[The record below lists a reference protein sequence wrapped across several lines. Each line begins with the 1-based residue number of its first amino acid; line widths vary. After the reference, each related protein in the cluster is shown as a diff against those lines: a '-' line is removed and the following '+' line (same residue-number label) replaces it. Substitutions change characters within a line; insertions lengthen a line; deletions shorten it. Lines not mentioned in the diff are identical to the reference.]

1 MGVEPVHSDM
11 AMREVEDY
19 YLSDSAVC
27 SSIAEILEGV
37 AKPPNLVAERD
48 RDLYE
53 QLLVIVIP
61 STRKENL
68 DEEILFVT
76 ALKALSLV
84 VYKISN
90 VYHASLLR
98 NIFSMCIWDYGLD
111 ARTALLELIANL
123 AVVPDEFLE
132 DSLEMLVRNFQPPER
147 LHGYVYQPRW
157 HEEKKRINGQLYE
170 TLYSITY
177 LVPLAPLKL
186 KDVLERRMPTFR
198 ANKAPL
204 LSFVE
209 CMLGLESNEIGEY
222 LQSTLLSMVVELLV
236 DLDVNITW
244 KDILTEDYNRGI
256 FDMEV
261 EDLEDNAENNSV
273 GSQTVCRKGQ
283 GFGDLKQKLTDKLDC
298 VMVIVC
304 EHIKSSASDRRLEK
318 VFETLMESFRKTV
331 LNAYKSK
338 FSQFIMFYACSLDP
352 DISGL
357 KFAIFLTD
365 TFVSKDEYPN
375 SRMSAVAYLASYLS
389 RARFISS
396 AVVSSIV
403 KRLVE
408 WCYDYCYLPAGSERI
423 KNPQYHRIFYAGFQA
438 VMYILCFRMR
448 LLMDIP
454 ELKEILFHLPLEAI
468 LCHPL
473 DPLRVCLP
481 TIVQEF
487 LRQAMAA
494 HLLKKPFLSCIQ
506 NELLE
511 SEFSR
516 GFGGVERLDMFFPFD
531 PYLLKQ
537 SDRFMRP
544 NFEFWSMVRKTYSNF
559 NSDDDLDDL
568 DPDSIDE
575 GSDDGLD
582 EEVADEDDEDE
593 DEDEDEVELG
603 CSMNNMS
610 ITPRPVFEMATA
622 SGSIPIP
629 SRMPARIR
637 PSVSPV

>member
-1 MGVEPVHSDM
+1 MGVEPVRSDI
-11 AMREVEDY
+11 AMHEAEDF
-19 YLSDSAVC
+19 YLSDSAIY
-27 SSIAEILEGV
+27 SSIAEMLEGV
-37 AKPPNLVAERD
+37 AKPPNIVAERD
-48 RDLYE
+48 KDLYE
-53 QLLVIVIP
+53 QLLAIVIP
-61 STRKENL
+61 STRKKNL

-76 ALKALSLV
+76 ALKALSGV

-90 VYHASLLR
+90 IYHASLLR
-98 NIFSMCIWDYGLD
+98 NIFSMCIWEYGLD

-123 AVVPDEFLE
+123 AVVPDKFLE

-147 LHGYVYQPRW
+147 MHGYIYQPRW
-157 HEEKKRINGQLYE
+157 HEEKKRINGQLHE
-170 TLYSITY
+170 TLCSITHV
-177 LVPLAPLKL
+177 VPLAPFKL
-186 KDVLERRMPTFR
+186 KGVLDRRMPTFR
-198 ANKAPL
+198 TNKSL
-204 LSFVE
+204 MLSFVE

-222 LQSTLLSMVVELLV
+222 LQNTLLSMVVELLV

-244 KDILTEDYNRGI
+244 EDILKEDHNRGI

-261 EDLEDNAENNSV
+261 EELEDNAENNPV
-273 GSQTVCRKGQ
+273 GSQIVFRKGQ
-283 GFGDLKQKLTDKLDC
+283 GFGDLKDKMTDKLDC
-298 VMVIVC
+298 IMVIVC
-304 EHIKSSASDRRLEK
+304 EHIKSSACEGRLVK

-352 DISGL
+352 EICGL

-365 TFVSKDEYPN
+365 IFVSKAEDPI

-396 AVVSSIV
+396 MVVSSIV

-408 WCYDYCYLPAGSERI
+408 WCYDYCHLQAGAERLR
-423 KNPQYHRIFYAGFQA
+423 NPRGHRLFYVGCQA
-438 VMYILCFRMR
+438 VMYVLCFRMR

-494 HLLKKPFLSCIQ
+494 HLVKKPSLSSLQ
-506 NELLE
+506 NDLLE
-511 SEFSR
+511 SEFSKS
-516 GFGGVERLDMFFPFD
+516 FGGVERLDMFFPFD

-544 NFEFWSMVRKTYSNF
+544 NFEFWSMVKKTYSNF
-559 NSDDDLDDL
+559 NSDDDFDDL
-568 DPDSIDE
+568 DPDSADE
-575 GSDDGLD
+575 GSDDDRDG
-582 EEVADEDDEDE
+582 EEVAVEEDEDE
-593 DEDEDEVELG
+593 DEDEDDLG

-610 ITPRPVFEMATA
+610 ITPRPVFEIATA

>member
-1 MGVEPVHSDM
+1 MGVEPVRSDM
-11 AMREVEDY
+11 AMHEEEDC
-19 YLSDSAVC
+19 YLSDSAVY
-27 SSIAEILEGV
+27 SSVAEILEGV
-37 AKPPNLVAERD
+37 AKPPNMVAERD
-48 RDLYE
+48 KDLYE

-61 STRKENL
+61 STGKKNL

-76 ALKALSLV
+76 ALKALSGV
-84 VYKISN
+84 VYRISN
-90 VYHASLLR
+90 IYHASLLR

-123 AVVPDEFLE
+123 AVVPDKFLE

-147 LHGYVYQPRW
+147 MHEYIYQPRW
-157 HEEKKRINGQLYE
+157 REEKKRINGQLHE
-170 TLYSITY
+170 TLCSITY
-177 LVPLAPLKL
+177 LVPLAPFKL
-186 KDVLERRMPTFR
+186 KSILDRRMPTFR
-198 ANKAPL
+198 TNKAL
-204 LSFVE
+204 LVSFVE
-209 CMLGLESNEIGEY
+209 CMLGLESNEIGQY
-222 LQSTLLSMVVELLV
+222 LQGTLLSMVVELLV

-244 KDILTEDYNRGI
+244 EDILKEDHNRGI

-261 EDLEDNAENNSV
+261 EDLDNNGVNNSV
-273 GSQTVCRKGQ
+273 GSQIVCGKGQ
-283 GFGDLKQKLTDKLDC
+283 GFGDLKHRMTDKLDC

-304 EHIKSSASDRRLEK
+304 EHIKSSACDGRLVK

-331 LNAYKSK
+331 LNAYRSK

-352 DISGL
+352 DICGL
-357 KFAIFLTD
+357 KFAILLTD
-365 TFVSKDEYPN
+365 IFVSKAEDPI

-389 RARFISS
+389 RARFMSS

-408 WCYDYCYLPAGSERI
+408 WCYEYCYLHVNTERI
-423 KNPQYHRIFYAGFQA
+423 KNPRGHRLFYAGCQA

-468 LCHPL
+468 LCHSL
-473 DPLRVCLP
+473 DPLKMCLP

-494 HLLKKPFLSCIQ
+494 HLLKKPFLSCLQ
-506 NELLE
+506 NDLLE
-511 SEFSR
+511 SEFSKAY
-516 GFGGVERLDMFFPFD
+516 GGVERLDMFFPFD

-537 SDRFMRP
+537 SDRYMRP
-544 NFEFWSMVRKTYSNF
+544 NFEFWSMVKKTYSNF
-559 NSDDDLDDL
+559 NSDDDFDDL
-568 DPDSIDE
+568 EPDSADE
-575 GSDDGLD
+575 GSIDGFDDK
-582 EEVADEDDEDE
+582 EVADEDDED
-593 DEDEDEVELG
+593 DEDEDDIG
-603 CSMNNMS
+603 CSMNNML

-637 PSVSPV
+637 PSVSPI

>member
-1 MGVEPVHSDM
+1 MGIEPVRSDM
-11 AMREVEDY
+11 AMHEVEDG
-19 YLSDSAVC
+19 YLSDSAVY
-27 SSIAEILEGV
+27 SSIAEILGRV
-37 AKPPNLVAERD
+37 SKPPNMVADRD
-48 RDLYE
+48 KDLYE
-53 QLLVIVIP
+53 QLLVIVSP
-61 STRKENL
+61 LTRKKDL

-76 ALKALSLV
+76 ALKALSGV

-90 VYHASLLR
+90 IYHASLLR

-111 ARTALLELIANL
+111 ARIALLELIANL
-123 AVVPDEFLE
+123 AVVPDKFLE

-147 LHGYVYQPRW
+147 MHEYICQSKWR
-157 HEEKKRINGQLYE
+157 EEKKRIDGQLHE
-170 TLYSITY
+170 TLCSITH
-177 LVPLAPLKL
+177 LVPLAPVKL
-186 KDVLERRMPTFR
+186 MGILRRRMPTFR
-198 ANKAPL
+198 TSKAL
-204 LSFVE
+204 LVSFVE
-209 CMLGLESNEIGEY
+209 CMLGLESNEIGQY

-244 KDILTEDYNRGI
+244 EDILKEDHNRSV

-261 EDLEDNAENNSV
+261 EDLEDNAEINSV
-273 GSQTVCRKGQ
+273 GSQTVYRKGE
-283 GFGDLKQKLTDKLDC
+283 GFGDLKHRMTNKLDS

-304 EHIKSSASDRRLEK
+304 EHIKSSACDGRLVK
-318 VFETLMESFRKTV
+318 IFETLIESFRRTV
-331 LNAYKSK
+331 LNAHKSK
-338 FSQFIMFYACSLDP
+338 FSQFIIFYACSLDP
-352 DISGL
+352 EICGL
-357 KFAIFLTD
+357 KFAILLTD
-365 TFVSKDEYPN
+365 IFVSKAEDPI
-375 SRMSAVAYLASYLS
+375 SRMSAIAYVASFLS

-408 WCYDYCYLPAGSERI
+408 WCYDFCYLQASTERI
-423 KNPQYHRIFYAGFQA
+423 KNPRGHRLFYAGCQA

-454 ELKEILFHLPLEAI
+454 ELKEILFNLPLEAI
-468 LCHPL
+468 FCHPL

-494 HLLKKPFLSCIQ
+494 HLLKKPFLSCHP
-506 NELLE
+506 NDLLE
-511 SEFSR
+511 SEFSKA
-516 GFGGVERLDMFFPFD
+516 FGGVERLDMFFPFD
-531 PYLLKQ
+531 PYLLKH

-544 NFEFWSMVRKTYSNF
+544 NFEFWSMVKKTYSNF

-568 DPDSIDE
+568 DPDSADE
-575 GSDDGLD
+575 GSHDGLD
-582 EEVADEDDEDE
+582 DEELADEDGED
-593 DEDEDEVELG
+593 DLG

-637 PSVSPV
+637 PSVSPI